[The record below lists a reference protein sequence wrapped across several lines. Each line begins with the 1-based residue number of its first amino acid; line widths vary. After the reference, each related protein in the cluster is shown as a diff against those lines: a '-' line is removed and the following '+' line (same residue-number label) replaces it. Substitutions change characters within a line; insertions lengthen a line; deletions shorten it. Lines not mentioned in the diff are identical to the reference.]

1 MTIESKFLIAL
12 AALRT
17 IAKFGHVEGCNSSA
31 PIHEC
36 CCYVADESDIAQAA
50 LEELE

>member
-1 MTIESKFLIAL
+1 MTLESKFLIAI

-17 IAKFGHVEGCNSSA
+17 IAEYGHADDCRSSA
-31 PIHEC
+31 PVHEC
-36 CCYVADESDIAQAA
+36 CCRVVDEREIAKAA